1 MPALDLKGCLEDSPK
16 FRRRVNAHEETIQHF
31 ESSLKVLLKL
41 SRSQVNLYEGRKH
54 NQWRRQLEMSNASC
68 YAEYSLRQQELA
80 LGFVSFGQSQDD
92 PIVGKDVE
100 HLLLAQYISYA
111 NGYSLC
117 TWKVWKVITRSGKV
131 SKHVCMW
138 SNNLADQWLIGWH
151 RMHMSRLL
159 LLNRWRSSWRR
170 LLHLSR

>member
-41 SRSQVNLYEGRKH
+41 SRSQVSLYEGRELTA
-54 NQWRRQLEMSNASC
+54 NDNANRDDQHTPCLC

-92 PIVGKDVE
+92 PIVGKE
-100 HLLLAQYISYA
+100 TCNS
-111 NGYSLC
+111 C
-117 TWKVWKVITRSGKV
+117 
-131 SKHVCMW
+131 
-138 SNNLADQWLIGWH
+138 
-151 RMHMSRLL
+151 
-159 LLNRWRSSWRR
+159 
-170 LLHLSR
+170 